1 MEGNSMCGNI
11 SINEIVKHAH
21 DRQNLMIPPEAA
33 ALIKSLRILVIGVG
47 AGGNEVLKNLL
58 LMGFGNFT
66 LLDFDT
72 VEDSNLSRTTLF
84 RKEDIGKSKSIVAA
98 ERLQE
103 MALHPNPNI
112 VGLHGNFMTDFG
124 KELFIEHDIVISCVD
139 TQKCRAYINDWC
151 VRTKTPFFEMGFE
164 KYTVNITFFAP
175 VGTMTQRDGTV
186 IEKLPTSD
194 GYFPTFNGEFPVC
207 LREEIGYGVFDEK
220 RNSCSGFKVKD
231 TNLAKIPTIQV
242 SAAMAGTLIATEL
255 VKFLCGIDSIR
266 NKMLLYSGLSY
277 ETTIVSYNR
286 SPKCNIHKEHMDI
299 ETFEVYEGESMKDV
313 LIRMESSIENCSR
326 VFLTLPDAFIKS
338 GKCKGCGKEIEYN
351 SRASELYDEERW
363 CDDCRKKPHYAS
375 LTDYENDFVKI
386 PKEISL
392 KLDENYLNYS
402 FQEVGV
408 PRNDILE
415 CKVNY
420 KSGEKVWK
428 FVYLK
433 QIDTK

>member
-1 MEGNSMCGNI
+1 MENNISSNI

-33 ALIKSLRILVIGVG
+33 ALIKSLKILVIGVG

-84 RKEDIGKSKSIVAA
+84 RKEDIGKSKSIIAA
-98 ERLQE
+98 ERLRE

-124 KELFIEHDIVISCVD
+124 KGLFLDHNVVISCVD

-175 VGTMTQRDGTV
+175 VGKMTQKDGK
-186 IEKLPTSD
+186 IIDKLPSSD
-194 GYFPTFNGEFPVC
+194 GEFPSFNGDFPVC

-255 VKFLCGIDSIR
+255 VKFLCGIDTIR

-286 SPKCNIHKEHMDI
+286 SPKCTIHDENMEI
-299 ETFEVYEGESMKDV
+299 ETFEVQKEESIESI
-313 LIRMESSIENCSR
+313 LSRMESHYQDCSR
-326 VFLTLPDAFIKS
+326 VFLSLPDAYIIS
-338 GKCKGCGKEIEYN
+338 GKCKGCGKIIEYH
-351 SRASELYDEERW
+351 SRAAELYDEERW
-363 CDDCRKKPHYAS
+363 CEECRQKPDYTS
-375 LTDYENDFVKI
+375 LTEYDNDFQKV
-386 PKEISL
+386 PKEVSL
-392 KLDENYLNYS
+392 KLDDKLLKFS
-402 FQEVGV
+402 LSQVGV
-408 PRNDILE
+408 PENDILE
-415 CKVNY
+415 CKINY
-420 KSGEKVWK
+420 TTGEKVWK
-428 FVYLK
+428 YIYFKL
-433 QIDTK
+433 IETI